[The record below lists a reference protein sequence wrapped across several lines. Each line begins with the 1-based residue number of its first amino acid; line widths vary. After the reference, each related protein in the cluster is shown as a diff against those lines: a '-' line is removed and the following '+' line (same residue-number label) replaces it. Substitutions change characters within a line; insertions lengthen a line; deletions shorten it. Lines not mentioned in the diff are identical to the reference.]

1 MLSKNKIK
9 FIKSLQQKKNRSEF
23 NAFIVEG
30 RKSVSSL
37 RNSGFKIIEIYC
49 SDSALKKSP
58 GLQELNP
65 VVVDELSIEK
75 ASGLKSNKEAIAVV
89 EQKVPQEI
97 DWNKT
102 MLFLDG
108 ISDPGNL
115 GTIIRTAEWFGVEQ
129 VVCSEDCVELY
140 NPKVIQSTMGAFSS
154 KIPIVK
160 GIASFLEEKPDN
172 VTVYVTHFTGEPTK
186 IVSGITTGVVVMG
199 SESHGVSNLWES
211 KDHTKI
217 TISSGPNSKAE
228 SLNVAVA
235 TSIVCFQ
242 IKQG

>member
-37 RNSGFKIIEIYC
+37 RNSGFKIIE
-49 SDSALKKSP
+49 
-58 GLQELNP
+58 
-65 VVVDELSIEK
+65 
-75 ASGLKSNKEAIAVV
+75 
-89 EQKVPQEI
+89 
-97 DWNKT
+97 
-102 MLFLDG
+102 
-108 ISDPGNL
+108 
-115 GTIIRTAEWFGVEQ
+115 
-129 VVCSEDCVELY
+129 
-140 NPKVIQSTMGAFSS
+140 MGAFSS

-160 GIASFLEEKPDN
+160 RIASFLEEKPDN

-211 KDHTKI
+211 IDHTKI
-217 TISSGPNSKAE
+217 TISSAPNSKAE